1 MTAPSTPSSTLPAT
15 PQPVLRVDRVSA
27 GYGSAS
33 RSARVLRDV
42 SLAVAPGR
50 TMGIVGESGSGKST
64 LAKVLVGELAPLSG
78 QVLLDGADT
87 ARLRRRQLRAARRN
101 IQLVPQDPYSSLD
114 PRMTVG
120 RALAEALD
128 PGASLRRAD
137 RARITDLLETVA
149 LEGDAADRLPHEFS
163 GGQRQRI
170 VIARAL
176 AVQPKVLIADEV
188 TSALDSSVQ
197 AEILNLLLSLQKQAD
212 LAVVFITHDLSIA
225 RYMCD
230 EISVL
235 YLGSLVEQGDI
246 GLLRSPS
253 HPYTELLRASV
264 PDPSGAM
271 FDTEPP
277 PVVAADPG
285 DPANPP
291 AGCAFH
297 PRCPQ
302 GPRVVEGRSICI
314 GTAPPLLPLAGQS
327 GRAAACHFPLVRA
340 GTPA

>member
-1 MTAPSTPSSTLPAT
+1 VTAPLL
-15 PQPVLRVDRVSA
+15 QVEGVSA
-27 GYGSAS
+27 GYGSGS
-33 RSARVLRDV
+33 RSATVLRDV
-42 SLAVAPGR
+42 NVAVAPGR
-50 TMGIVGESGSGKST
+50 TMGVVGESGSGKST

-78 QVLLDGADT
+78 KVLLEGQDT
-87 ARLRRRQLRAARRN
+87 AKMTRSRLRAARRS

-120 RALAEALD
+120 RALAEAID
-128 PGASLRRAD
+128 PGGSLRRFD
-137 RARITDLLETVA
+137 RARVTELLETVA

-197 AEILNLLLSLQKQAD
+197 AEILNLLLALQRQSD

-230 EISVL
+230 ELSVL
-235 YLGSLVEQGDI
+235 YLGSLVEQGHID
-246 GLLRSPS
+246 LLQAPA

-271 FDTEPP
+271 FADEPP

-285 DPANPP
+285 DPAAPP
-291 AGCAFH
+291 AGCSFH

-302 GPRVVEGRSICI
+302 GPRVVDGRSVCI
-314 GTAPPLLPLAGQS
+314 DTVPPLLPLAGHP
-327 GRAAACHFPLVRA
+327 GRTAACHFPLVPVTTAARGDA
-340 GTPA
+340 

>member
-1 MTAPSTPSSTLPAT
+1 
-15 PQPVLRVDRVSA
+15 
-27 GYGSAS
+27 
-33 RSARVLRDV
+33 
-42 SLAVAPGR
+42 
-50 TMGIVGESGSGKST
+50 
-64 LAKVLVGELAPLSG
+64 VLVGALSPLEG
-78 QVLLDGADT
+78 RVLLEGQDT
-87 ARLRRRQLRAARRN
+87 ARLGRQQLRAARRQV
-101 IQLVPQDPYSSLD
+101 QLIPQDPFASLD

-128 PGASLRRAD
+128 PSASLRKID
-137 RARITDLLETVA
+137 RARITGLLEAVA

-176 AVQPKVLIADEV
+176 AVQPRVLIADEV

-197 AEILNLLLSLQKQAD
+197 AEVLNLLLDLQRRND
-212 LAVVFITHDLSIA
+212 LALVFITHDLSIA

-230 EISVL
+230 EVSVL
-235 YLGSLVEQGDI
+235 YLGSLVEQGAT
-246 GLLRSPS
+246 GLLDAPA

-271 FDTEPP
+271 FVDEPP

-285 DPANPP
+285 DPAAPP
-291 AGCAFH
+291 PGCAFH

-302 GPRVVEGRSICI
+302 GPRVLPDRGVCVQTPPALRPVHGTTGRS
-314 GTAPPLLPLAGQS
+314 
-327 GRAAACHFPLVRA
+327 AACHFPLVRA
-340 GTPA
+340 

>member
-1 MTAPSTPSSTLPAT
+1 MTAQVTEPRTAA
-15 PQPVLRVDRVSA
+15 VLRVEQVSA
-27 GYGSAS
+27 GYGSGS

-42 SLAVAPGR
+42 SLEVAPGR

-78 QVLLDGADT
+78 RVLLEGQDT
-87 ARLRRRQLRAARRN
+87 ARMARGQLRAARRSV
-101 IQLVPQDPYSSLD
+101 QLVPQDPYSSLN

-120 RALAEALD
+120 RALAEAID
-128 PGASLRRAD
+128 PGGSLRRID
-137 RARITDLLETVA
+137 RARITELLETVA

-176 AVQPKVLIADEV
+176 AVQPQVLIADEV

-197 AEILNLLLSLQKQAD
+197 AEVLNLLLSLQREKD
-212 LAVVFITHDLSIA
+212 LALVLITHDLSIA

-235 YLGSLVEQGDI
+235 YLGSMVEQGEI
-246 GLLRSPS
+246 GLLHAPA
-253 HPYTELLRASV
+253 HPYTDLLQASV

-271 FDTEPP
+271 FTDEPP

-285 DPANPP
+285 DPADPP

-302 GPRVVEGRSICI
+302 GPRVVEGRSVCI
-314 GTAPPLLPLAGQS
+314 DKAPPLVPLTGRT

-340 GTPA
+340 GSPE

>member
-1 MTAPSTPSSTLPAT
+1 MTAPST

-64 LAKVLVGELAPLSG
+64 LAKVLVG
-78 QVLLDGADT
+78 ADT
-87 ARLRRRQLRAARRN
+87 ARLRRQQLRAARRN

-137 RARITDLLETVA
+137 RARITELLETVA

-314 GTAPPLLPLAGQS
+314 DTAPPLVPLS
-327 GRAAACHFPLVRA
+327 GAFSRATACHFPLVRVGA
-340 GTPA
+340 TE